1 MSRVPESLRITR
13 RSIKNLNEED
23 HRYWVRGEIRR
34 IKNLSQ
40 DTMAFILPSVTLE
53 IAARSVQEM
62 EELVIRA
69 RKELGNWH
77 RHENKRFCGAGK
89 KQQANQG
96 RDAEEFRICVA
107 GVLILNGKQRDFAPF
122 ERILRRSTARHR
134 KV

>member
-1 MSRVPESLRITR
+1 MSRVPESLKITR
-13 RSIKNLNEED
+13 RSIKNLTEEN

-53 IAARSVQEM
+53 IAARSVQDM

-77 RHENKRFCGAGK
+77 RHENKRLLVVLGRNS
-89 KQQANQG
+89 KQT
-96 RDAEEFRICVA
+96 RDGTLKNSGSVSQVC
-107 GVLILNGKQRDFAPF
+107 
-122 ERILRRSTARHR
+122 
-134 KV
+134 